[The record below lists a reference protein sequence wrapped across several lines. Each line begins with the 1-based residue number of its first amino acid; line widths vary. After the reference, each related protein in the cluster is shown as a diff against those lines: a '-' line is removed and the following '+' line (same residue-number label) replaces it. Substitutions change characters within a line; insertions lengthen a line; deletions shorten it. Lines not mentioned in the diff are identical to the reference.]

1 MSEKTVFGRFWSIL
15 MIIVL
20 VLSGLLIIIPYA
32 QKNPTVSAASTWTE
46 TSNVDFNKGTIDKVE
61 VSGSGTAANIILD
74 SNEWRSLKPNTKPSG
89 RMGHAMATFDET
101 ETVLFFGG
109 YSGKVNSDTWYFDF
123 SKETW
128 FEKLPKTKPS
138 ERTDHAMAAVYH
150 TDNVVL
156 YGGFDS
162 KGYLKDT
169 WVYDLSLTDWALK
182 TIIGGDKITARAHH
196 AMATIYGYDVVV
208 LFGGSSIK
216 FLDDTWTY
224 DLGDNK
230 WALKNPSKN
239 PTARRNHAM
248 TNFYKDDKVLL
259 FGGETSP
266 GKYNSETWVYD
277 FSSSIWTKQSPK
289 TSPSARHNHSMAPI
303 IGTDKIVLFG
313 GDTGKEN
320 DETWVY
326 DLSDDDWTKLTPF
339 SSPKARVSH
348 AMANDW
354 KSDNVVLFGGR
365 SGLGYS
371 SETWSFDYGKYL
383 TSGSF
388 ISAANDTGGNSSFS
402 TLSWNSSFDLSTSI
416 KFQLRSADTEAGL
429 SSESFLGPDGAKT
442 TYYLISGTSIW
453 SGHAGDRWIQYK
465 VYLATTVTSK
475 TPVLKDI
482 TIVYNNLPLKP
493 SPLSP
498 TKDILLSNNKPTFKW
513 AFNDKDSTGQAGY
526 QVIIDDD
533 KSFSEIEYD
542 SKEIASENSA
552 YTPSKAIL
560 DGSWYW
566 KVRTQD
572 SDGAWGPFSDYQKF
586 TIDAIPPEPFTPTA
600 EPKNWTN
607 NTQPVI
613 SFDTTDLTSGVDHF
627 EVKIDDGTFSIQ
639 TSPYKL
645 PEQQDGVHNIT
656 VKAYDVAKNYRES
669 YVEVYIDSTPPE
681 SFTPMANP
689 SIWSTNK
696 QPEITFA
703 SNDTTSGFD
712 HYEVSIDHGTFSI
725 KTSPFTLNPQPD
737 GLHTITVRAYD
748 VAGNFAEGEVEVKI
762 DTSAPSIT
770 HTPVTSGTK
779 GFPITIIVL
788 VTDEHSG
795 IDQVTL
801 FSKKPAESRYATIIM
816 DADGDTYSYEIPAES
831 VTADGIEYYLKA
843 EDKSTPK
850 NVIYF
855 GREGETT
862 LEPASLTDI
871 DISITEDDLTPPSI
885 THIPIIKATLEDTII
900 IQAAVTDDASGVNQV
915 ELSYKKKT
923 DSGYTNL
930 TMTKSATMYTAEIPS
945 EAKSSE
951 GIEYYIKATD
961 KAPTPN
967 IAYFGAN
974 GQVVEM
980 PNSLTDIDIT
990 IIEQDLSAPT
1000 VIDKLPVGND
1010 VAVGT
1015 TIKVT
1020 FSEAM
1025 NQPATEGAFS
1035 ISPAMSG
1042 MSNWEANSLLFS
1054 SDNPFSYNT
1063 QYTISISTSAKDQA
1077 GNYLETEFS
1086 WQFTTTSVIDITPP
1100 TILDIIPEGTDVSV
1114 DTKIAVAF
1122 SESMQKEFTEYA
1134 FSISPS
1140 VKGTF
1145 QWVGATLSFIP
1156 SLPLD
1161 YETEYFVTISTK
1173 AQDLVGNNLE
1183 SDYSWSF
1190 ITELLQDTTP
1200 PTVKYKSPKGFDIL
1214 VNTTIQIAFSEKM
1227 EKTATEHAFSII
1239 PNILENGT
1247 LDWLGDATLTFTPYF
1262 PLAYGTIYNVTI
1274 STGAKNLMGNNL
1286 EEDVSWSFT
1295 TMNKPETDGGDG
1307 DGTDGDGNGGEDGID
1322 KGSGDE
1328 HNEWEYWEPI
1338 ITILTIIGTVIAA
1351 LIGFF
1356 RLRKKQTKLRKF
1368 LDRIDSTFNSYKMNY
1383 QTCEKELITLKDT
1396 IKKEFQ
1402 AGKIEDNHYLI
1413 LDKKIDDYLSDMR
1426 LTKMEEDGEVLK
1438 AYETRTGK
1446 RDPGLRT
1453 KRKTAGTATKS
1464 SPTKPKK
1471 DE

>member
-1 MSEKTVFGRFWSIL
+1 MSEKIGKLWSIL
-15 MIIVL
+15 IVIVM
-20 VLSGLLIIIPYA
+20 VLSGLLIIIPYT

-46 TSNVDFNKGTIDKVE
+46 TSNMDFNKGTIDKVE
-61 VSGSGTAANIILD
+61 VSGSGTAANIILESD
-74 SNEWRSLKPNTKPSG
+74 EWRSLKPNAKPSG

-101 ETVLFFGG
+101 QTVLFFGG

-123 SKETW
+123 SKENW

-138 ERTDHAMAAVYH
+138 ERTDHAMAAVYN

-156 YGGFDS
+156 YGGFDT
-162 KGYLKDT
+162 KDYLKDT
-169 WVYDLSLTDWALK
+169 WVYDLSLIDWVLK
-182 TIIGGDKITARAHH
+182 TPGGDKITARAHH
-196 AMATIYGYDVVV
+196 AMASIYGYDAVV
-208 LFGGSSIK
+208 LFGGSSTK

-230 WALKNPSKN
+230 WALKSPSRN

-248 TNFYKDDKVLL
+248 ANFYKDDKALL
-259 FGGETSP
+259 FGGETSL
-266 GKYNSETWVYD
+266 GKYSSETWVYD
-277 FSSSIWTKQSPK
+277 FSSNTWTKQSPK
-289 TSPSARHNHSMAPI
+289 TSPSARCNHSMAPI

-313 GDTGKEN
+313 GYTGKEN

-326 DLSDDDWTKLTPF
+326 DLSDDDWTKLTPY
-339 SSPKARVSH
+339 SSPKARVAH

-354 KSDNVVLFGGR
+354 KSDNVVFFGGR

-371 SETWSFDYGKYL
+371 TETWSFDYEKYL

-388 ISAANDTGGNSSFS
+388 ISAANDTGGNSSFT
-402 TLSWNSSFDLSTSI
+402 TLSWNSSFDFSTSI
-416 KFQLRSADTEAGL
+416 KFQLRSAGTEAGL
-429 SSESFLGPDGAKT
+429 SSESFVGPDGAKT

-465 VYLATTVTSK
+465 AYLATTSTSK

-493 SPLSP
+493 SPISP

-513 AFNDKDSTGQAGY
+513 TFNDKDSKGQGGY
-526 QVIIDDD
+526 HVIIDDD
-533 KSFSEIEYD
+533 KSFSGIDYD
-542 SKEIASENSA
+542 SKEIASEGSA
-552 YTPSKAIL
+552 YTPSKAII

-572 SDGAWGPFSDYQKF
+572 SDGGWGPFSDYQKF
-586 TIDAIPPEPFTPTA
+586 TIDATPPEPFTPTA
-600 EPKNWTN
+600 EPRNWTN
-607 NTQPVI
+607 NTQSVI

-627 EVKIDDGTFSIQ
+627 EVKIDDGTFTTQ

-645 PEQQDGVHNIT
+645 PVQLDGVHNIT
-656 VKAYDVAKNYRES
+656 VKAYDVAKNYRLG
-669 YVEVYIDSTPPE
+669 YVEIFIDNTPPE
-681 SFTPMANP
+681 SFTPIADPN
-689 SIWSTNK
+689 IWSTNT

-703 SNDTTSGFD
+703 SNDTTSGLD
-712 HYEVSIDHGTFSI
+712 HFKVSIDHGTFSI

-737 GLHTITVRAYD
+737 GLHTITVLAFD
-748 VAGNFAEGEVEVKI
+748 VAGNYAEGEVEVKI

-770 HTPVTSGTK
+770 HTPVASGTK
-779 GFPITIIVL
+779 GFPITITAL
-788 VTDEHSG
+788 VTDEYSG

-816 DADGDTYSYEIPAES
+816 DADGDTYSYEIPAGS

-843 EDKSTPK
+843 EDKSLPK

-855 GREGETT
+855 GIEGETT

-871 DISITEDDLTPPSI
+871 DISVTEDDLTPPAI
-885 THIPIIKATLEDTII
+885 THIPITQATLDNVIM

-923 DSGYTNL
+923 DSDYTNL
-930 TMTKSATMYTAEIPS
+930 IMTKSATMYTAEIPA
-945 EAKSSE
+945 EAKSSD

-967 IAYFGAN
+967 IAYFGAS

-1010 VAVGT
+1010 IAVGT

-1042 MSNWEANSLLFS
+1042 VSSWEANSLLFS
-1054 SDNPFSYNT
+1054 PDNPFSYNT
-1063 QYTISISTSAKDQA
+1063 QYTISISTTAKDLA
-1077 GNYLETEFS
+1077 GNNLETEFS

-1100 TILDIIPEGTDVSV
+1100 TILDIIPEGTNVLV

-1122 SESMQKEFTEYA
+1122 SESMDKEFTEYA

-1145 QWVGATLSFIP
+1145 HWVGSTLSFIP

-1173 AQDLVGNNLE
+1173 AHDLVGNNLE

-1190 ITELLQDTTP
+1190 TTELLKDTTP
-1200 PTVKYKSPKGFDIL
+1200 PTVKYKSPKGFDIP

-1227 EKTATEHAFSII
+1227 DKTATEHAFSII

-1247 LDWLGDATLTFTPYF
+1247 LDWLGDATLTFTPNA

-1286 EEDVSWSFT
+1286 GEDVSWSFT
-1295 TMNKPETDGGDG
+1295 TMNEPVVDGGDG
-1307 DGTDGDGNGGEDGID
+1307 DGGEDGID
-1322 KGSGDE
+1322 KGGGEEDPSG
-1328 HNEWEYWEPI
+1328 WGFWEPI
-1338 ITILTIIGTVIAA
+1338 ITILTIIGTVFAT
-1351 LIGFF
+1351 LIGFY
-1356 RLRKKQTKLRKF
+1356 RLRRKQTKLRKF
-1368 LDRIDSTFNSYKMNY
+1368 LDKIDSTFNSYKMNY
-1383 QTCEKELITLKDT
+1383 QTCEKELITLKDI

-1402 AGKIEDNHYLI
+1402 TGKIEDNHYLI
-1413 LDKKIDDYLSDMR
+1413 LDKKIDDYLSEMR
-1426 LTKMEEDGEVLK
+1426 LTKMEEDGAVLK
-1438 AYETRTGK
+1438 AYEARAGK
-1446 RDPGLRT
+1446 RGPGPRT
-1453 KRKTAGTATKS
+1453 KRRTTGTSTKS
-1464 SPTKPKK
+1464 SPTKLKK

>member
-1 MSEKTVFGRFWSIL
+1 MSEKIGKLCSIL

-20 VLSGLLIIIPYA
+20 VLSGLLIIIPYT
-32 QKNPTVSAASTWTE
+32 QKNTTVSAASTWTE
-46 TSNVDFNKGTIDKVE
+46 TSNLDFNKGMKSKVD

-74 SNEWRSLKPNTKPSG
+74 SNEWRLLKPNAKPAG
-89 RMGHAMATFDET
+89 RVGHAMATFDET
-101 ETVLFFGG
+101 ETVLLFGG
-109 YSGKVNSDTWYFDF
+109 YSGKVNSDTWFFDF
-123 SKETW
+123 GKENW
-128 FEKLPKTKPS
+128 FEKSPKTQPS

-156 YGGFDS
+156 FGGFDT

-182 TIIGGDKITARAHH
+182 IIIGGDKITARAHH

-208 LFGGSSIK
+208 LFGGSSTK
-216 FLDDTWTY
+216 FLGDTWIY

-230 WALKNPSKN
+230 WALKSLTTK
-239 PTARRNHAM
+239 PTPRRNHAM
-248 TNFYKDDKVLL
+248 ANFFKDDKVLL

-277 FSSSIWTKQSPK
+277 YSDNKWYKKSPK

-303 IGTDKIVLFG
+303 IGTDKIVLFSG
-313 GDTGKEN
+313 YTGKAN

-326 DLSDDDWTKLTPF
+326 DLSDDAWTELTPF
-339 SSPKARVSH
+339 SSPSARIAH

-365 SGLGYS
+365 SGLSIS

-383 TSGSF
+383 TSGTF

-402 TLSWNSSFDLSTSI
+402 TLSWNSSFDFSTSI
-416 KFQLRSADTEAGL
+416 KFRLRSAGTEAGL
-429 SSESFLGPDGAKT
+429 SSESFLGPDGATT
-442 TYYLISGTSIW
+442 TYYLTSGTSIW

-465 VYLATTVTSK
+465 AYLATTVTSK
-475 TPVLKDI
+475 TPILKDI
-482 TIVYNNLPLKP
+482 TIVYNNLPLMP
-493 SPLSP
+493 DLITP
-498 TKDILLSNNKPTFKW
+498 TKDILLGNNKPTFKW
-513 AFNDKDSTGQAGY
+513 TFNDKDSKGQAGY
-526 QVIIDDD
+526 QVVIDND
-533 KSFSEIEYD
+533 KSFLEIDYD
-542 SKEIASENSA
+542 SKEVTSEGSA
-552 YTPSKAIL
+552 YTPSKAML

-572 SDGAWGPFSDYQKF
+572 SDGSWGPFSDYQKF
-586 TIDAIPPEPFTPTA
+586 TIDATPPEPFTPTA
-600 EPKNWTN
+600 APANWTN

-613 SFDTTDLTSGVDHF
+613 SFNTTDLISGVDHF
-627 EVKIDDGTFSIQ
+627 EVKIDDGTFSTQ
-639 TSPYKL
+639 TSPYTL
-645 PEQQDGVHNIT
+645 PEQPDGVHNIT
-656 VKAYDVAKNYRES
+656 VKAYDVAKNYRQS
-669 YVEVYIDSTPPE
+669 YVEVFIDSTPPE
-681 SFTPMANP
+681 SFTPISNP
-689 SIWSTNK
+689 SIWSTNT
-696 QPEITFA
+696 QPVITFA
-703 SNDTTSGFD
+703 SNDTTSGLD
-712 HYEVSIDHGTFSI
+712 HYEMSINHGTFSI
-725 KTSPFTLNPQPD
+725 KTSPYTLNPQPD

-779 GFPITIIVL
+779 GFPITITAL

-843 EDKSTPK
+843 EDKSSPI

-885 THIPIIKATLEDTII
+885 THIPITQVTLDDTII

-923 DSGYTNL
+923 DGEYTNL
-930 TMTKSATMYTAEIPS
+930 IMTKSVTMYTAEIPA
-945 EAKSSE
+945 EAKSSD
-951 GIEYYIKATD
+951 GIEYYIKAMD
-961 KAPTPN
+961 NAPSPN
-967 IAYFGAN
+967 VAYFGAS

-990 IIEQDLSAPT
+990 VIEQDLSAPT
-1000 VIDKLPVGND
+1000 VSDKLPVGND

-1042 MSNWEANSLLFS
+1042 VSSWEANSLLFS
-1054 SDNPFSYNT
+1054 PDNPFSYNT
-1063 QYTISISTSAKDQA
+1063 QYTVSISTSAKDLA
-1077 GNYLETEFS
+1077 DNNLETEFS
-1086 WQFTTTSVIDITPP
+1086 WQFTTTSVIDVTPP

-1134 FSISPS
+1134 FSISPTA
-1140 VKGTF
+1140 KGTF
-1145 QWVGATLSFIP
+1145 HWVGSTLSFIP
-1156 SLPLD
+1156 TSPLD
-1161 YETEYFVTISTK
+1161 YETEYFVTISSSK

-1190 ITELLQDTTP
+1190 TTESVKDTTP
-1200 PTVKYKSPKGFDIL
+1200 PTVKYKSPTGFDIP
-1214 VNTTIQIAFSEKM
+1214 VNTTIQIAFSEEMQNKP
-1227 EKTATEHAFSII
+1227 TENAFSII
-1239 PNILENGT
+1239 PKIKGT
-1247 LDWLGDATLTFTPYF
+1247 FNWPGDATLTFTPDA
-1262 PLAYGTIYNVTI
+1262 PLTYSTIYNVTI

-1295 TMNKPETDGGDG
+1295 TMKEPVVDGGDG
-1307 DGTDGDGNGGEDGID
+1307 DGGDGDGNGGADGID
-1322 KGSGDE
+1322 KGSGDKE
-1328 HNEWEYWEPI
+1328 SQWDVWEPI
-1338 ITILTIIGTVIAA
+1338 ITILTIIGTVIAT
-1351 LIGFF
+1351 LIGFY
-1356 RLRKKQTKLRKF
+1356 RLRRKQTKLRKF
-1368 LDRIDSTFNSYKMNY
+1368 LDKIDSTFNSYKMNY

-1426 LTKMEEDGEVLK
+1426 LTKMEEDSEVLK
-1438 AYETRTGK
+1438 AYKTRAGK
-1446 RDPGLRT
+1446 HDPGPRT
-1453 KRKTAGTATKS
+1453 KRKTTSTKTQS
-1464 SPTKPKK
+1464 QSTKPKK